1 MMERMDEQ
9 MEKPHEMR
17 DFPFDL
23 KVLEPEAAEY
33 LARTRRD
40 VSVLLREEM
49 PAEGE
54 DYGPWTPQMEWLL
67 YLANE
72 KWATVQ
78 LLDVFAYLLRART
91 LWAVVLL
98 FGERD
103 SDGILW
109 TEELEDWARW
119 KEADEDEQRRFVA
132 RARPQWTGDRVA
144 DEILKKLHQG
154 QYGRRDLYVLFNRNV
169 SAEQLDKALFLL
181 HRQGRITVKLWRT
194 AGRPREVWMLWKDEY
209 VN

>member
-1 MMERMDEQ
+1 MDGQ
-9 MEKPHEMR
+9 MEKPDGIR
-17 DFPFDL
+17 DFPFDV

-40 VSVLLREEM
+40 VLLLLREEM

-67 YLANE
+67 YLVKE
-72 KWATVQ
+72 QWRTVN
-78 LLDVFAYLLRART
+78 LHDIFAYVLRART

-98 FGERD
+98 FGERT
-103 SDGILW
+103 SDGVLV

-119 KEADEDEQRRFVA
+119 EEASEAEQRRFEA
-132 RARPQWTGDRVA
+132 RARPRWTGDRVA
-144 DEILKKLHQG
+144 DEILKKLQKGH
-154 QYGRRDLYVLFNRNV
+154 YGRSDLFVEFNRNV

-181 HRQGRITVKLWRT
+181 HRQGRVTVKLYRT
-194 AGRPREVWMLWKDEY
+194 RGRPREVWMLWEDEY